1 MKNLQLVAHS
11 IDVMPLLM
19 AIKRAPHL
27 WNQNTLRTTH
37 PNSPHT
43 QVSDIWLRFN
53 DISLYENGGAD
64 RAILDQ
70 HESIWYPAI
79 DHLPQARPLI
89 FALMHRVE
97 GERLGRV
104 LITALEPGK
113 RIDPHPDS
121 GDHARY
127 FERYH
132 VVLQATPGMIFRV
145 GDEQV
150 QMKIGEIWWMQNQVE
165 HEVINNGSDT
175 RIHMIIDI
183 KTTTR

>member
-1 MKNLQLVAHS
+1 MKNFLKIAEGV
-11 IDVMPLLM
+11 DVMPLLM
-19 AIKRAPHL
+19 ALKQNPGL
-27 WNQNTLRTTH
+27 WNRHTLRTTH
-37 PNSPHT
+37 ENSPHT

-53 DISLYENGGAD
+53 DLTPYENGAD
-64 RAILDQ
+64 VAGVLDQ

-79 DHLPQARPLI
+79 DHLPQARQLI
-89 FALMHRVE
+89 FAVMARVE
-97 GERLGRV
+97 GERLGRA
-104 LITALEPGK
+104 LITSLEPGC

-127 FERYH
+127 FERFH
-132 VVLQATPGMIFRV
+132 IVIQSTPGMIFRC

-150 QMKIGEIWWMQNQVE
+150 QMKTGEVWWFQNQIE

-175 RIHMIIDI
+175 RIHLIVDI

>member
-1 MKNLQLVAHS
+1 MKNFQQIAFGV
-11 IDVMPLLM
+11 DVMPLLM
-19 AIKRAPHL
+19 ALKQHPEL

-37 PNSPHT
+37 ENSPHT
-43 QVSDIWLRFN
+43 EVSDIWLRFN
-53 DISLYENGGAD
+53 DLTPFDDEDVAGV
-64 RAILDQ
+64 LDQ

-79 DHLPQARPLI
+79 DHLPQARQLI
-89 FALMHRVE
+89 FALMARVE

-113 RIDPHPDS
+113 CIAPHPDS

-127 FERYH
+127 FERFH
-132 VVLQATPGMIFRV
+132 IVLQSTPGIIFRC

-150 QMKIGEIWWMQNQVE
+150 QMKAGEILWLQNQIE